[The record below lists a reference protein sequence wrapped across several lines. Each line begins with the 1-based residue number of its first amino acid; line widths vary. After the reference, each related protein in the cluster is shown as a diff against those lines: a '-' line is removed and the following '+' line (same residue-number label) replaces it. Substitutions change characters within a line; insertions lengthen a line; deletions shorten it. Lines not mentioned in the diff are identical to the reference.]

1 MCHLTVPSC
10 RSEVQGHCSCIRCSG
25 SYRAGVKVLAGPQ
38 FSPGALP
45 AHWLLAESFSYHCRT
60 EVPISL
66 LGVSHRPLSASVDV
80 HIPYHG
86 TLSIFKPIMTSNSS
100 QTLNESLTSFSVLS
114 WRREEP
120 RRFFCFVPSQPSLC
134 PQQVATVVLF
144 ETGQIQSAFYSNH
157 NILPFFFFF

>member
-10 RSEVQGHCSCIRCSG
+10 RSEVQGHCSCIRYSG

-66 LGVSHRPLSASVDV
+66 LGVSHRLLSASVDV
-80 HIPYHG
+80 QSPYHG

-114 WRREEP
+114 WRTEEP
-120 RRFFCFVPSQPSLC
+120 HRFSALSLHRLPSVLSRWPLWSCLKQVRSSQPFT
-134 PQQVATVVLF
+134 QT
-144 ETGQIQSAFYSNH
+144 TTFYHS
-157 NILPFFFFF
+157 FFKN